1 MERNKHTS
9 SVVTDVLTIA
19 FITVGTLG
27 LSIQF
32 RLYETLYEIIQA
44 YPGYYLE
51 EFLFTITTLSF
62 LFVFF
67 SYRRW
72 RELKD
77 EIEVRIAAEVSRSLS
92 EQRNEALL
100 TSIPNITYRLR
111 KDGTYLDFRAGN
123 TSDLYGPTEDV
134 IGKNIMDRLPS
145 PIASLV
151 LRHTEQALA
160 SNTIQTCEYDLELH
174 QQKRHFQARIIS
186 CGTDEVF
193 VLVRQIEDTDIISAA
208 LAQSETRFREVV
220 ESLSEGLI
228 ITDPNDN
235 VVYMN
240 QRLSELSGWSFEEMK
255 SRPGYTFL
263 LPQERWHEI
272 QERNTNRQLGIAE
285 RYDLEMIRK
294 DGKKFWAEIYGS
306 PLRDT
311 QKNII
316 GTIGTITDIT
326 ERKWNERLQ
335 SALYRITDVTRASK
349 DIMELFRSV
358 HSIIGELMYAKN
370 FYIALYDPV
379 TNTITF
385 PYFVDEVDTPPAPRK
400 FSHGSTEYI
409 IDTGRILHA
418 PAPVFDSMFHKGDLD
433 LIGAPAVDWLG
444 VPLSSGG
451 KTFGVLVIQSYDP
464 KIVFTD
470 REQEI
475 LIFVSQHIAS
485 AIRQKSEEER
495 FRAVWEHSAD
505 GMRVTDKEGNI
516 VMVNDAY
523 CTLVAKPKEELIG
536 RPFTSVYDERSAS
549 GQSIEEYH
557 RQFRSGAVQ
566 PRSESQIH
574 LWDGR
579 LLTVEITSSFI
590 TVGVNETMQLNTF
603 RDITD
608 RKQLETQLLHAQKMD
623 SIGVLAGGIAHDFNN
638 VLAMILGSAELVKQK
653 AKNHPDIL
661 KFAQMIAGAAERGGG
676 IAKQLLMFARTERGV
691 MKPLSLSAVTTD
703 VCKLLEHSIPKTV
716 AITTDFLTANDVIMG
731 DEDQLHQVLIN
742 LAVNARDAVQQT
754 GRPGAVSFTVGNA
767 HGADLQRTF
776 PGAEDRLYVSL
787 SVADTGCGMDEATVK
802 RMYEPFFT
810 TKERGK
816 GTGLGLAI
824 VHGIVRSHGGFIG
837 VTSIVGQGT
846 VFTIYIP
853 ATHVIEELTAPAG
866 PAAGKEHP
874 AVEHTER
881 TILIVDDEKDLA
893 AMLKEILELEG
904 YRVLT
909 AYDGHQAI
917 ALFEEHSGSIGLIIS
932 DLGMPKMDGQELMT
946 EILKRSN
953 DIRFIVM
960 TGYIDP
966 VAKEQLF
973 GAGAWDVMLKPF
985 NTDNAL
991 EMIARAMTSLHAKD

>member
-1 MERNKHTS
+1 MERTKHTS

-19 FITVGTLG
+19 FITIGTLG

-32 RLYETLYEIIQA
+32 RLYETLYEIIQT

-77 EIEVRIAAEVSRSLS
+77 EIEVRIAAEVSRSLT

-100 TSIPNITYRLR
+100 TTIPNITYRLR

-123 TSDLYGPTEDV
+123 TVDLYGSMEDV
-134 IGKNIMDRLPS
+134 IGKNIVDRLPR
-145 PIASLV
+145 PIADMI
-151 LRHTEQALA
+151 LRHTDLAL
-160 SNTIQTCEYDLELH
+160 STNTIQTCEYDLDLQ
-174 QQKRHFQARIIS
+174 QQKRRFQARIIS

-193 VLVRQIEDTDIISAA
+193 VLVRKIEDTDIISAA

-228 ITDPNDN
+228 ITDPSDN

-240 QRLSELSGWSFEEMK
+240 QRLTDLSGWSFEEMK

-263 LPQERWHEI
+263 LPKERWHEI
-272 QERNTNRQLGIAE
+272 QSRNTNRTLGIAE

-294 DGKKFWAEIYGS
+294 DGTRFWAEIYGS

-335 SALYRITDVTRASK
+335 SALYRITDVTRAAK
-349 DIMELFRSV
+349 DIPELFRSV

-379 TNTITF
+379 TRMITF
-385 PYFVDEVDTPPAPRK
+385 PYFVDEVDVPPAPRR

-409 IDTGRILHA
+409 IETGKILHA
-418 PAPVFDSMFHKGDLD
+418 PAPVFDSMFDKGDLD

-444 VPLSSGG
+444 VPLTSGG
-451 KTFGVLVIQSYDP
+451 KTFGVMVIQSYDP
-464 KIVFTD
+464 KIVFME

-475 LIFVSQHIAS
+475 LIFVSQHIAT

-516 VMVNDAY
+516 VMVNEAF
-523 CTLVAKPKEELIG
+523 CTLVAKGKEELLG
-536 RPFTSVYDERSAS
+536 YPFDAVYSAQHH
-549 GQSIEEYH
+549 GTQLLEEY
-557 RQFRSGAVQ
+557 RQRFGNGTVL
-566 PRSESQIH
+566 PRSEAEIH

-579 LLTVEITSSFI
+579 QLHVEMTNSFI
-590 TVGVNETMQLNTF
+590 TVGVNETMQLSIL

-608 RKQLETQLLHAQKMD
+608 RKRLENQLLHAQKMD

-653 AKNHPDIL
+653 AKNHPDIS

-691 MKPLSLSAVTTD
+691 MKPLSLTAVTTD
-703 VCKLLEHSIPKTV
+703 VCKLLEHSIPKSI
-716 AITTDFLTANDVIMG
+716 AITTDFRTANDVIMG

-742 LAVNARDAVQQT
+742 LAVNARDAIVQT
-754 GRPGAVSFTVGNA
+754 GSPGTVSFTVGNA
-767 HGADLQRTF
+767 EGAELQRSF
-776 PGAEDRLYVSL
+776 PGAEDQLYVSL
-787 SVADTGCGMDEATVK
+787 TVGDSGCGMDEGTVK

-837 VTSIVGQGT
+837 VTSTVGQGT
-846 VFTIYIP
+846 LFTIYIP
-853 ATHVIEELTAPAG
+853 ATHVIDELAVAPA
-866 PAAGKEHP
+866 ASGKEHT
-874 AVEHTER
+874 AVEHTDR
-881 TILIVDDEKDLA
+881 AILIVDDEKDLA

-904 YRVLT
+904 YSVMT
-909 AYDGHQAI
+909 ANDGHQAI
-917 ALFEEHSGSIGLIIS
+917 ALFEEHRAAIGLIIS
-932 DLGMPKMDGQELMT
+932 DLGMPKMDGKTLMK
-946 EILKRSN
+946 EILSRST
-953 DIRFIVM
+953 DVRFIVM
-960 TGYIDP
+960 TGYLDP
-966 VAKEQLF
+966 AAKDQLF
-973 GAGAWDVMLKPF
+973 ASGAWDVMLKPF

-991 EMIARAMTSLHAKD
+991 EMIGRAFASFHTER